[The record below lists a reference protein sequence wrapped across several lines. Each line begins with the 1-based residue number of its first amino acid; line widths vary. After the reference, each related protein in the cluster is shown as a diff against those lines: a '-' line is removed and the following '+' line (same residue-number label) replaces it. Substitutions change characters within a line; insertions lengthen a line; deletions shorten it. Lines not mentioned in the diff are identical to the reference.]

1 MEFFARKCSGSYAVT
16 LVVSGSSLSKVDRNS
31 DLYSHLREVHM
42 RIARKDATTWGPAA
56 AAEAAIRLN
65 WVDLPETSPLLR
77 TEVEALVEKFKSHK
91 RVVLCG
97 MGGSSLAPEVLAKS
111 FQREIF
117 IVDSTDPN
125 YISHALDGDLSST
138 VFIVSSKSGS
148 TIETSSQRAFF
159 HSELEKAGLEPQNH
173 ILFVTDPGSPLDIQ
187 VRAEGFTVSNADP
200 NVGGRFSALSAFGIV
215 PAALAGIDIWQVL
228 ADAAVAKNDFL
239 ASDEVIL
246 DVAYLFSEIAGQYLA
261 FTDHGSDVPGLSD
274 WIEQLIAESTGK
286 DGKGRL
292 PVVCESVEK
301 AAIGGAFT
309 IAFSEAGADL
319 NVLAPLGAHFI
330 FWEWVTALV
339 GAALEIDPFNQ
350 PNVTEAKEQTLALLN
365 EWKSAGATVV
375 PHLTPDASE
384 GDVEIFGSGTSIG
397 DALRSAINSTKSDG
411 YIAIMAYLDRKDDAK
426 LEELRSLISAA
437 SGRPVTFG
445 WGPRFL
451 HSTGQFHKAG
461 QPNGTFTQITGEVDC
476 DFPIP
481 GRDFTF
487 ATLLAA
493 QGLGD
498 GKTLLKR
505 QYPLL
510 RLHLKNRSAGIEEI
524 LKAARAL

>member
-1 MEFFARKCSGSYAVT
+1 MTIKVT
-16 LVVSGSSLSKVDRNS
+16 GTSLSKVDRTS
-31 DLYSHLREVHM
+31 PRYVFLREAHQ
-42 RIARKDATTWGPAA
+42 RIAAKDAQTWGPGA

-65 WVDLPETSPLLR
+65 WVDLPESSQSLR
-77 TEVEALVEKFKSHK
+77 DEVNLVVEKFKNHN

-97 MGGSSLAPEVLAKS
+97 MGGSSLAPEVLAKT
-111 FQREIF
+111 FNKEIV

-125 YISHALDGDLSST
+125 YIAHALNGDLKST

-148 TIETSSQRAFF
+148 TIETSSQRALFQAK
-159 HSELEKAGLEPQNH
+159 LEESGLKAQDH
-173 ILFVTDPGSPLDIQ
+173 ILFVTDPGSPLDSET
-187 VRAEGFTVSNADP
+187 RSAGFTVVNADP

-215 PAALAGIDIWQVL
+215 PAALAGIDIWGVL
-228 ADAAVAKNDFL
+228 ADAADAKKAFL
-239 ASDEVIL
+239 ASDENIL
-246 DVAYLFSEIAGQYLA
+246 DVAYLFSEVASQYIG
-261 FTDHGSDVPGLSD
+261 FSDHGSAVLGLSD

-286 DGKGRL
+286 DRKGRL
-292 PVVCESVEK
+292 PIVSESVGN
-301 AAIGGAFT
+301 AAVGGAFT
-309 IAFSEAGADL
+309 VAFSDAGADL
-319 NVLAPLGAHFI
+319 NVIAPLGAHFI

-339 GAALEIDPFNQ
+339 GAALGIDPFNQ

-365 EWKSAGATVV
+365 EWKSSGSTVV
-375 PHLTPDASE
+375 PPLNPDASE
-384 GDVEIFGSGTSIG
+384 GDVEIFGAGTTVLESLK
-397 DALRSAINSTKSDG
+397 DAISATKKDG

-426 LEELRSLISAA
+426 LEELRALISQAA
-437 SGRPVTFG
+437 GRPVTFG
-445 WGPRFL
+445 WGPRFM

-461 QPNGTFTQITGEVDC
+461 QPNGTFIQITGEVDC

-487 ATLLAA
+487 ATLVAA

-498 GKTLLKR
+498 GKALAKR